1 MIITIATNRAVT
13 VPQAMSEPVLH
24 AGFSIILVGNVARS
38 VCEVSETDTRG
49 RVVDEAYISEYIVV
63 DVLVMFKTLHD
74 GEGVGTRE
82 EHTEHVTG
90 FEKLQ
95 LHWKSIVSVGFTA
108 S

>member
-1 MIITIATNRAVT
+1 MAIATNRAVT
-13 VPQAMSEPVLH
+13 VPQTMSEPVLH
-24 AGFSIILVGNVARS
+24 AGFSVILVGNVARS
-38 VCEVSETDTRG
+38 VCEVMETDTRG

-63 DVLVMFKTLHD
+63 DVLVMLKILHEREVL
-74 GEGVGTRE
+74 GPRE

-95 LHWKSIVSVGFTA
+95 LHWRSMVSVGFTA